1 MAYPRYTVVVIK
13 VGYLMLQ
20 SVQIRRVERKL
31 FAARKWA
38 SELASCWKSIE
49 GWLQAKE
56 LKFPKVPFAV
66 IQRLVAVDPVP
77 CVEPNLSLVKVLCP

>member
-1 MAYPRYTVVVIK
+1 MAHPLYTVVVIQ
-13 VGYLMLQ
+13 VGFLMLHFIQ
-20 SVQIRRVERKL
+20 VRRVERRL

-38 SELASCWKSIE
+38 SELASCWKNIE

-66 IQRLVAVDPVP
+66 IQRLVAADPVP
-77 CVEPNLSLVKVLCP
+77 CVEPNLALVKVMCT